1 MGRFLALKL
10 DGILSKLKEEQ
21 ISPSHLVILRLSLK
35 DGDPLRLGMELDLD
49 RERDLER
56 DLELLE

>member
-1 MGRFLALKL
+1 MAYCLNLTLFKGQLFH
-10 DGILSKLKEEQ
+10 SY
-21 ISPSHLVILRLSLK
+21 LVILRLSLK

>member
-1 MGRFLALKL
+1 MAYCLNSTLIKVKAA
-10 DGILSKLKEEQ
+10 
-21 ISPSHLVILRLSLK
+21 PSHLVILRLSLK

>member
-1 MGRFLALKL
+1 MAYCLNSTLFRGQFLQ
-10 DGILSKLKEEQ
+10 SY
-21 ISPSHLVILRLSLK
+21 LVILRLSLK
-35 DGDPLRLGMELDLD
+35 DGDPLRLGIELDLD